1 MAKFSKDDK
10 VRVVK
15 GECEGLV
22 GVVVDPWW
30 QISQSDWPC
39 VEFLTDAGMYV
50 YEDEDNMELAEDPYE
65 YAMQVT
71 SHGKVVPNYDR
82 EWGTLEVAQER
93 HERYTESWERLGRS
107 SYLSAKVVKRR
118 KAGKVE
124 DV

>member
-15 GECEGLV
+15 GVNEGSE
-22 GVVVDPWW
+22 GVVTDPWW

-39 VEFLTDAGMYV
+39 VEFLTAEGFYG
-50 YEDEDNMELAEDPYE
+50 YADEDDMELTEDPYE
-65 YAMQVT
+65 YASQATIHGEVQQVA
-71 SHGKVVPNYDR
+71 SYD
-82 EWGTLEVAQER
+82 WATLEVAQER
-93 HERYTESWERLGRS
+93 VDRYTEVWSRNGHGK
-107 SYLSAKVVKRR
+107 YITAKVVKRR